1 MRYAQIRSMDLSD
14 GEGVGIALFVQGCHF
29 HCPSCFNQDTWD
41 FNGGK
46 KWTKETKEAFLKL
59 ADKPYIKRI
68 SFLGGECLEYENVN
82 GIYNLMKDVKKLFP
96 DKKIW
101 MYTGYTW
108 EHIFH
113 NEGEKELKK
122 MYYSGQIP
130 GLSLNGE
137 ILESLKLQKKRKEI
151 VKMTDILIDGQYIH
165 EQRDM
170 NLKFRGSKNQRVID
184 VKESLK
190 QGKIILYLD

>member
-1 MRYAQIRSMDLSD
+1 MRYAQIRSMDLSN
-14 GEGVGIALFVQGCHF
+14 GGGVGIALFVQGCHF

-96 DKKIW
+96 DKNIW

-108 EHIFH
+108 ESIF
-113 NEGEKELKK
+113 NPIVTDDLDLERDKLIELR
-122 MYYSGQIP
+122 Q
-130 GLSLNGE
+130 
-137 ILESLKLQKKRKEI
+137 EI
-151 VKMTDILIDGQYIH
+151 VKMTDILVDGRYIH

-184 VKESLK
+184 TKESLK
-190 QGKIILYLD
+190 QDKIVLYLD

>member
-14 GEGVGIALFVQGCHF
+14 GEGVGIALFVQGCNF

-46 KWTKETKEAFLKL
+46 EWTEKTKETFLKL
-59 ADKPYIKRI
+59 ADKPYIKRA
-68 SFLGGECLEYENVN
+68 SFLGGECLANENLEGVYDV
-82 GIYNLMKDVKKLFP
+82 IKDVKELFP

-108 EHIFH
+108 ESIF
-113 NEGEKELKK
+113 NPIVTDNLDLERDRLIELRK
-122 MYYSGQIP
+122 M
-130 GLSLNGE
+130 
-137 ILESLKLQKKRKEI
+137 I

-184 VKESLK
+184 VKKSIK

>member
-1 MRYAQIRSMDLSD
+1 MNYSQIRSMDISN
-14 GEGVGIALFVQGCHF
+14 GEGVGITLFVQGCHF

-46 KWTKETKEAFLKL
+46 EWTEKTKETFVKL
-59 ADKPYIKRI
+59 ADKPYIKRV
-68 SFLGGECLEYENVN
+68 SFLGGECLANENLEGVYDV
-82 GIYNLMKDVKKLFP
+82 IKDVKELFP

-108 EHIFH
+108 ESIF
-113 NEGEKELKK
+113 NPIVTDNLDLERDKLIELR
-122 MYYSGQIP
+122 Q
-130 GLSLNGE
+130 
-137 ILESLKLQKKRKEI
+137 EI
-151 VKMTDILIDGQYIH
+151 VKMTDILIDGRYIH
-165 EQRDM
+165 AQRDM

>member
-14 GEGVGIALFVQGCHF
+14 GEGIGIALFVQGCHF

-41 FNGGK
+41 FDGGK
-46 KWTKETKEAFLKL
+46 EWTEKTKETFLKL
-59 ADKPYIKRI
+59 ADKPYIKRV
-68 SFLGGECLEYENVN
+68 SFLGGECLANENLEGVYDV
-82 GIYNLMKDVKKLFP
+82 IKDVKELFP

-108 EHIFH
+108 ESIF
-113 NEGEKELKK
+113 NPIVTDNLDLKRDRLIEL
-122 MYYSGQIP
+122 
-130 GLSLNGE
+130 
-137 ILESLKLQKKRKEI
+137 RKDI

>member
-1 MRYAQIRSMDLSD
+1 MNYSQIRSMDISN

-29 HCPSCFNQDTWD
+29 HCLSCFNQDTWG

-46 KWTKETKEAFLKL
+46 EWTEETKKTFLKL

-68 SFLGGECLEYENVN
+68 SFLGGECLANENLDGVYDV
-82 GIYNLMKDVKKLFP
+82 IKDVKELYP

-101 MYTGYTW
+101 MHTGYT
-108 EHIFH
+108 
-113 NEGEKELKK
+113 
-122 MYYSGQIP
+122 
-130 GLSLNGE
+130 
-137 ILESLKLQKKRKEI
+137 LESIFNPIVTSEFDPKKIESIGLRQEI
-151 VKMTDILIDGQYIH
+151 VKMVDVLIDGRYIH
-165 EQRDM
+165 EQKDM

-190 QGKIILYLD
+190 QSKIVLYLD

>member
-1 MRYAQIRSMDLSD
+1 MKYNSIRSMDISN

-68 SFLGGECLEYENVN
+68 SFLGGECLANENLDGVYD
-82 GIYNLMKDVKKLFP
+82 IIKDVKELYP

-101 MYTGYTW
+101 MHTGCTW
-108 EHIFH
+108 ESIF
-113 NEGEKELKK
+113 NPIVTSEFDPKK
-122 MYYSGQIP
+122 IESI
-130 GLSLNGE
+130 GLR
-137 ILESLKLQKKRKEI
+137 QEI
-151 VKMTDILIDGQYIH
+151 VKMVDVLIDGRYIH
-165 EQRDM
+165 EQKDM

-184 VKESLK
+184 VKKSLK

>member
-14 GEGVGIALFVQGCHF
+14 GEGVGIALFVQGCNF

-46 KWTKETKEAFLKL
+46 EWTEKTKETFLKL
-59 ADKPYIKRI
+59 ADKPYIKRV
-68 SFLGGECLEYENVN
+68 SFLGGECLANENLEGVYDV
-82 GIYNLMKDVKKLFP
+82 IKDVKELFP

-108 EHIFH
+108 ESIF
-113 NEGEKELKK
+113 NPIITDNLDLKRD
-122 MYYSGQIP
+122 
-130 GLSLNGE
+130 
-137 ILESLKLQKKRKEI
+137 KLIKLRQKI
-151 VKMTDILIDGQYIH
+151 AKMTDILIDGRYIH
-165 EQRDM
+165 EQKDM

>member
-1 MRYAQIRSMDLSD
+1 MNYSQIRSMDISN

-68 SFLGGECLEYENVN
+68 SFLGGECLEYENLDGVYDV
-82 GIYNLMKDVKKLFP
+82 IKDVKELYP

-101 MYTGYTW
+101 MHTGYT
-108 EHIFH
+108 
-113 NEGEKELKK
+113 
-122 MYYSGQIP
+122 
-130 GLSLNGE
+130 
-137 ILESLKLQKKRKEI
+137 LESIFNPIVTSEFDPKKIESIGLRQEI
-151 VKMTDILIDGQYIH
+151 VKMVDVLIDGRYIH
-165 EQRDM
+165 EQKDM

-190 QGKIILYLD
+190 QSKIVLYLD

>member
-46 KWTKETKEAFLKL
+46 EWTEKTKETFLKL
-59 ADKPYIKRI
+59 ADKPYIKRV
-68 SFLGGECLEYENVN
+68 SFLGGECLANENLEGVYDV
-82 GIYNLMKDVKKLFP
+82 IKDVKELFP

-108 EHIFH
+108 ESIF
-113 NEGEKELKK
+113 NPIVTDNLDLERDRLIELRK
-122 MYYSGQIP
+122 M
-130 GLSLNGE
+130 
-137 ILESLKLQKKRKEI
+137 I

-184 VKESLK
+184 VKKSIK
-190 QGKIILYLD
+190 QGKIILYLN

>member
-1 MRYAQIRSMDLSD
+1 MNYSQIRSMDISN

-46 KWTKETKEAFLKL
+46 EWTEETKKTFLKL

-68 SFLGGECLEYENVN
+68 SFLGGECLANENLDGVYDV
-82 GIYNLMKDVKKLFP
+82 IKDVKELFP
-96 DKKIW
+96 DKKRW

-108 EHIFH
+108 ESIF
-113 NEGEKELKK
+113 NPIVTDNLD
-122 MYYSGQIP
+122 
-130 GLSLNGE
+130 
-137 ILESLKLQKKRKEI
+137 LERDRFIKLRKEI
-151 VKMTDILIDGQYIH
+151 VKMTDILIDGSYIY
-165 EQRDM
+165 EQKDM

>member
-1 MRYAQIRSMDLSD
+1 MRYAQIRSMDLSN
-14 GEGVGIALFVQGCHF
+14 GEGVGVALFVQGCNF

-41 FNGGK
+41 FNSGK
-46 KWTKETKEAFLKL
+46 EWTKKTKETFLKL
-59 ADKPYIKRI
+59 ADKPYIKRV
-68 SFLGGECLEYENVN
+68 SFLGGECLANENLEGVYDV
-82 GIYNLMKDVKKLFP
+82 IKDVKELFP

-108 EHIFH
+108 ESIF
-113 NEGEKELKK
+113 NPIVTDDLDLERDKLIELR
-122 MYYSGQIP
+122 Q
-130 GLSLNGE
+130 
-137 ILESLKLQKKRKEI
+137 EI

-190 QGKIILYLD
+190 QGKIVLYLD

>member
-1 MRYAQIRSMDLSD
+1 MNYSQIRSMDISN

-46 KWTKETKEAFLKL
+46 EWTEKTKETFVKL
-59 ADKPYIKRI
+59 ADKPYIKRV
-68 SFLGGECLEYENVN
+68 SFLGGECLANENLEGVYDV
-82 GIYNLMKDVKKLFP
+82 IKDVKELFP

-108 EHIFH
+108 ESIF
-113 NEGEKELKK
+113 NSIVTSEFDPKK
-122 MYYSGQIP
+122 IESI
-130 GLSLNGE
+130 GLR
-137 ILESLKLQKKRKEI
+137 QEI
-151 VKMTDILIDGQYIH
+151 VKMVDVLIDGRYIH
-165 EQRDM
+165 EQKDM

>member
-1 MRYAQIRSMDLSD
+1 MRYAQIRSMDLSN

-46 KWTKETKEAFLKL
+46 EWTEETKKTFLKL
-59 ADKPYIKRI
+59 ADKPYIKRV
-68 SFLGGECLEYENVN
+68 SFLGGECLANENLEGVYDV
-82 GIYNLMKDVKKLFP
+82 IKDVKELFP

-101 MYTGYTW
+101 TYTGYTW
-108 EHIFH
+108 ESIF
-113 NEGEKELKK
+113 NPIVTDNLDLKRDRLIELRK
-122 MYYSGQIP
+122 M
-130 GLSLNGE
+130 
-137 ILESLKLQKKRKEI
+137 I

-170 NLKFRGSKNQRVID
+170 NLKFRGSKNQRIID

-190 QGKIILYLD
+190 QGKIIPYLD

>member
-14 GEGVGIALFVQGCHF
+14 GEGVGIALFVQGCNF

-46 KWTKETKEAFLKL
+46 EWTEKTKETFLKL
-59 ADKPYIKRI
+59 ADKPYIKRF
-68 SFLGGECLEYENVN
+68 SFLGGECLANENLEGVYDV
-82 GIYNLMKDVKKLFP
+82 IKDVKELFP

-108 EHIFH
+108 ESIF
-113 NEGEKELKK
+113 NPIVTDNLDLERDRLIELRK
-122 MYYSGQIP
+122 M
-130 GLSLNGE
+130 
-137 ILESLKLQKKRKEI
+137 I

-184 VKESLK
+184 VKKSIK

>member
-46 KWTKETKEAFLKL
+46 EWTEKTKETFLKL
-59 ADKPYIKRI
+59 ADKSYIKRV
-68 SFLGGECLEYENVN
+68 SFLGGECLANENLEGVYDV
-82 GIYNLMKDVKKLFP
+82 IKDVKELFP

-108 EHIFH
+108 ESIF
-113 NEGEKELKK
+113 NPIVTDNLDLERDRLIELR
-122 MYYSGQIP
+122 Q
-130 GLSLNGE
+130 E
-137 ILESLKLQKKRKEI
+137 V

-165 EQRDM
+165 EQRGM

>member
-46 KWTKETKEAFLKL
+46 EWTEKTKETFLKL
-59 ADKPYIKRI
+59 ADKPYIKRF
-68 SFLGGECLEYENVN
+68 SFLGGECLANENLEGVYDV
-82 GIYNLMKDVKKLFP
+82 IKDVKELFP

-108 EHIFH
+108 ESIF
-113 NEGEKELKK
+113 NPIVTDNLD
-122 MYYSGQIP
+122 
-130 GLSLNGE
+130 
-137 ILESLKLQKKRKEI
+137 LERDRFIKLRKEI

-190 QGKIILYLD
+190 QGKIVLYFD

>member
-14 GEGVGIALFVQGCHF
+14 GEGVGIALFVQGCNF

-46 KWTKETKEAFLKL
+46 EWTEKTKETFLKL
-59 ADKPYIKRI
+59 ADKPYIKRV
-68 SFLGGECLEYENVN
+68 SFLGGECLANENLEGVYDV
-82 GIYNLMKDVKKLFP
+82 IKDVKELFP

-108 EHIFH
+108 ESIF
-113 NEGEKELKK
+113 NPIVTDNLDLERDRLIEL
-122 MYYSGQIP
+122 
-130 GLSLNGE
+130 
-137 ILESLKLQKKRKEI
+137 RKEI
-151 VKMTDILIDGQYIH
+151 VKMTDVLIDGQYIH
-165 EQRDM
+165 EQRDI

-190 QGKIILYLD
+190 QDKIVLYLD

>member
-1 MRYAQIRSMDLSD
+1 MNYSQIRSMDISN

-29 HCPSCFNQDTWD
+29 HCLSCFNQDTWD

-46 KWTKETKEAFLKL
+46 EWTEKTKETFVKL
-59 ADKPYIKRI
+59 ADKPYIKRV
-68 SFLGGECLEYENVN
+68 SFLGGECLANENLEGVYDV
-82 GIYNLMKDVKKLFP
+82 IKDVKELFP

-108 EHIFH
+108 ESIF
-113 NEGEKELKK
+113 NPIVTDNLDLERDRLIELR
-122 MYYSGQIP
+122 Q
-130 GLSLNGE
+130 E
-137 ILESLKLQKKRKEI
+137 V

-190 QGKIILYLD
+190 QSKIVLYLD

>member
-14 GEGVGIALFVQGCHF
+14 GEGVGIAIFVQGCHF

-46 KWTKETKEAFLKL
+46 EWTEKTKETFLKL
-59 ADKPYIKRI
+59 ADKPYIKRV
-68 SFLGGECLEYENVN
+68 SFLGGECLANENLEGVYDV
-82 GIYNLMKDVKKLFP
+82 IKDVKELFP

-108 EHIFH
+108 ESIF
-113 NEGEKELKK
+113 NPIVTDNLD
-122 MYYSGQIP
+122 
-130 GLSLNGE
+130 
-137 ILESLKLQKKRKEI
+137 LERDRFIKLRKEI

>member
-1 MRYAQIRSMDLSD
+1 MNYSQIRSMDISN

-46 KWTKETKEAFLKL
+46 EWTEKTKETFVKL
-59 ADKPYIKRI
+59 ADKPYIKRV
-68 SFLGGECLEYENVN
+68 SFLGGECLANENLEGVYDV
-82 GIYNLMKDVKKLFP
+82 IKDVKELFP

-108 EHIFH
+108 ESIF
-113 NEGEKELKK
+113 NPIVTDNLDLERDKLIELR
-122 MYYSGQIP
+122 Q
-130 GLSLNGE
+130 
-137 ILESLKLQKKRKEI
+137 EI
-151 VKMTDILIDGQYIH
+151 VKMTDILIDGRYIH
-165 EQRDM
+165 AQRDM

>member
-41 FNGGK
+41 FDGGK
-46 KWTKETKEAFLKL
+46 EWTEKTKETFLKL
-59 ADKPYIKRI
+59 ADKPYIKRV
-68 SFLGGECLEYENVN
+68 SFLGGECLANENLEGVYDV
-82 GIYNLMKDVKKLFP
+82 IKDVKELFP

-108 EHIFH
+108 ESIF
-113 NEGEKELKK
+113 NPIVTDNLD
-122 MYYSGQIP
+122 
-130 GLSLNGE
+130 
-137 ILESLKLQKKRKEI
+137 LERDRFIKLRKEI

>member
-46 KWTKETKEAFLKL
+46 KWTKETKETFLKL
-59 ADKPYIKRI
+59 ADKPYIKRV
-68 SFLGGECLEYENVN
+68 SFLGGECLANENLEGVYDV
-82 GIYNLMKDVKKLFP
+82 IKDVKELFP

-101 MYTGYTW
+101 MYTGYIW
-108 EHIFH
+108 ESIF
-113 NEGEKELKK
+113 NPIVTDNLDLKRDRLIEL
-122 MYYSGQIP
+122 
-130 GLSLNGE
+130 
-137 ILESLKLQKKRKEI
+137 RKDI